1 MKKHSVLVVDDEAH
15 IQELLAYNLE
25 SQGYL
30 VTCAES
36 GEQALALARSRA
48 FDVILLDLMLPHVD
62 GLTVCRKL
70 RGETATKSVPII
82 MITAKAEEADV
93 VVGLKLGAD
102 DYLTKPFSPKVLLAR
117 IEAVLRRKE
126 TGNGSATDE
135 DMSAISVH
143 DLTIDPGK
151 HLVYHNETP
160 IELSATEFQ
169 VLRVLADRPGWVLS
183 RQQILD
189 GVHGDN
195 YAITDRAV
203 DVQIVSLRK
212 KLGPAGRYIET
223 VRGVGY
229 RLKE

>member
-36 GEQALALARSRA
+36 GEQALALARSRT
-48 FDVILLDLMLPHVD
+48 FDAILLDLMLPHVD

-70 RGETATKSVPII
+70 RGEPATKSVPII

-117 IEAVLRRKE
+117 IEALLRRKE
-126 TGNGSATDE
+126 VEKDATTAS
-135 DMSAISVH
+135 DMAVISVH
-143 DLTIDPGK
+143 DLMIDPGK
-151 HLVYHNETP
+151 HLVYHNEAP

-169 VLRVLADRPGWVLS
+169 VLRVLADKPGWVLS

-203 DVQIVSLRK
+203 DVQVVSLRK